1 MNYSKALK
9 VFVIGNGPSA
19 LRHHRRSQIDRA
31 DVVVRMNNFKTQ
43 GFEKWVGSRTDI
55 LFTCRL
61 NEYLETLAQFPE
73 VVLCLLM
80 NPLEGVTI
88 PDKLIQARNV
98 VEVIDWPEV
107 MELTPRLELREGCYP
122 STGLLCVLKMLR
134 RFGHLNLMGFDNFRD
149 GNKHYFTPGARL
161 DPPRHDGPGER
172 RILNQLQHL
181 GLVTLL

>member
-1 MNYSKALK
+1 MSYNKAQK
-9 VFVIGNGPSA
+9 IYVIGNGPSA
-19 LRHHRRSQIDRA
+19 LRHRRRKEIDRA
-31 DVVVRMNNFKTQ
+31 DVVVRMNNFKTD
-43 GFEKWVGSRTDI
+43 GFERWVGSKTDI

-61 NEYLETLAQFPE
+61 NEYLETLDQFPQ

-80 NPLEGVTI
+80 NPLDGVTI
-88 PDKLIQARNV
+88 PDKLIQAPNV

-107 MELTPRLELREGCYP
+107 MELTARLNLREDCYP

-149 GNKHYFTPGARL
+149 GNQHYFTPGNRL

-172 RILNQLQHL
+172 RILVELQDL